1 MSLTNI
7 TLLDSIE
14 YGTPSGNYDGSSQD
28 FTSDPAEAAGYYRG
42 IGNVQTLLISVTDF
56 VGRIHVQ
63 ATLSEDPL
71 AAAWFLLEE
80 FGDGSSVLTTQHS
93 INQIGNFS
101 WMRVEVV
108 DFTAGTINFVRLSY

>member
-56 VGRIHVQ
+56 VGRIRVQ

-80 FGDGSSVLTTQHS
+80 FGDGSSVLTTQYS

>member
-14 YGTPSGNYDGSSQD
+14 YGTPSGNYDGSSLD

-42 IGNVQTLLISVTDF
+42 QGNIQTLLISVTDF
-56 VGRIHVQ
+56 VGIIRVQ
-63 ATLSEDPL
+63 ATLGDDPL

-80 FGDGSSVLTTQHS
+80 FGDGSSAITTQYP

-108 DFTAGTINFVRLSY
+108 DFTAGTINYVTLTY